1 MADDDSDLN
10 EEEEDSIA
18 TSEAGVATVFNIT
31 GWTNPRD
38 CWNNLNTFFR
48 SQYSFSGGGQ
58 GTTHFLI
65 MLVLKKEENAWH
77 KTL

>member
-1 MADDDSDLN
+1 MKIVLSDIIDPYSYSIDESDNDSGLN

-18 TSEAGVATVFNIT
+18 
-31 GWTNPRD
+31 
-38 CWNNLNTFFR
+38 LNTFFR

-65 MLVLKKEENAWH
+65 MLALKKEENAWH